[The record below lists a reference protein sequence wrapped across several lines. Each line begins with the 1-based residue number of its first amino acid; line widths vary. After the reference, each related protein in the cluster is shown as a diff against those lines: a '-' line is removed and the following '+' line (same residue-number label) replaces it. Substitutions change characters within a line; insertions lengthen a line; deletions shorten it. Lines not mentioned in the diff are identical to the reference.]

1 MKLRTKVAPLAL
13 GLVMAVSTARF
24 AGAQSPSPQP
34 AQQPPATGQPATGQ
48 PATGQPATGQPAT
61 GQPATGQ
68 PATGQ
73 AAAQPAA
80 ESTFSG
86 TTGVLLVQVKA
97 GQEAAYESLITKLK
111 ESLAKNEKPERK
123 AMAAGW
129 KVYKSGEPMA
139 GNTLY
144 VHIVDPVSPG
154 QNYLETYKLI
164 SETFPAEVQDLY
176 GKTKDA
182 FVPGGLGRLN
192 LTLVS
197 ALGGS

>member
-13 GLVMAVSTARF
+13 GLVFAVSTARV
-24 AGAQSPSPQP
+24 AGAQTPPPQP
-34 AQQPPATGQPATGQ
+34 
-48 PATGQPATGQPAT
+48 
-61 GQPATGQ
+61 
-68 PATGQ
+68 
-73 AAAQPAA
+73 AAQPAA
-80 ESTFSG
+80 PPAAQPAAQPAPAASDSTFSG
-86 TTGVLLVQVKA
+86 SVGVLLVQVK
-97 GQEAAYESLITKLK
+97 GDQTAAYESLIAKLK
-111 ESLAKNEKPERK
+111 ESLGKNEKPERK

-129 KVYKSGEPMA
+129 KVYKSSEPMN

-144 VHIVDPVSPG
+144 VHIVDPVSAG

>member
-13 GLVMAVSTARF
+13 GLVFAVSTARV
-24 AGAQSPSPQP
+24 AGAQTPPPQP
-34 AQQPPATGQPATGQ
+34 
-48 PATGQPATGQPAT
+48 
-61 GQPATGQ
+61 
-68 PATGQ
+68 
-73 AAAQPAA
+73 AAQPAA
-80 ESTFSG
+80 QPAPAASDATFTGSV
-86 TTGVLLVQVKA
+86 GVLLVQVK
-97 GQEAAYESLITKLK
+97 GDQTAAYESLIVKLK

-123 AMAAGW
+123 AMATGW
-129 KVYKSGEPMA
+129 KVYKSGEPTN

-144 VHIVDPVSPG
+144 VHIIDPVSPG

-192 LTLVS
+192 LALVS
-197 ALGGS
+197 ALGTP

>member
-13 GLVMAVSTARF
+13 GLVFAVSTARV
-24 AGAQSPSPQP
+24 AGAQTPPPQP
-34 AQQPPATGQPATGQ
+34 
-48 PATGQPATGQPAT
+48 
-61 GQPATGQ
+61 
-68 PATGQ
+68 
-73 AAAQPAA
+73 AAQPAPA
-80 ESTFSG
+80 PAAQPAPAASDSTFTG
-86 TTGVLLVQVKA
+86 TVGVLLVQVK
-97 GQEAAYESLITKLK
+97 GDQTAAYESLIAKLK
-111 ESLAKNEKPERK
+111 ESLGKNEKPERK

-129 KVYKSGEPMA
+129 KVYKSSEPMN

-144 VHIVDPVSPG
+144 VHIVDPVSAG

>member
-13 GLVMAVSTARF
+13 GLVFAVSTARV
-24 AGAQSPSPQP
+24 AGAQTPPPQP
-34 AQQPPATGQPATGQ
+34 
-48 PATGQPATGQPAT
+48 
-61 GQPATGQ
+61 
-68 PATGQ
+68 
-73 AAAQPAA
+73 AAQPAA
-80 ESTFSG
+80 QPAPAAQAAPAASDATFTG
-86 TTGVLLVQVKA
+86 GVGVLLVQVK
-97 GQEAAYESLITKLK
+97 GDQTAAYESLITKLK
-111 ESLAKNEKPERK
+111 ESLGKNEKPDRK

-129 KVYKSGEPMA
+129 KVYKSSEPMN

-144 VHIVDPVSPG
+144 VHIIDPVSAG

-197 ALGGS
+197 ALGTP

>member
-1 MKLRTKVAPLAL
+1 VHVHDTQVMEDSMKLRTMVAPLAL
-13 GLVMAVSTARF
+13 GLVFAVSTARV

-34 AQQPPATGQPATGQ
+34 AAGQQPAT
-48 PATGQPATGQPAT
+48 P
-61 GQPATGQ
+61 
-68 PATGQ
+68 
-73 AAAQPAA
+73 AAQPAA
-80 ESTFSG
+80 QAAPAAADATFTGSV
-86 TTGVLLVQVKA
+86 GVLLVQVKTD
-97 GQEAAYESLITKLK
+97 QTAAYESLIAKLK

-129 KVYKSGEPMA
+129 KVYKSSEPMA

-144 VHIVDPVSPG
+144 VHIVDPVSAG

-176 GKTKDA
+176 AKTKDA

-192 LTLVS
+192 LTLVT

>member
-13 GLVMAVSTARF
+13 GLVFAVSTARV
-24 AGAQSPSPQP
+24 AGAQTPPPQP
-34 AQQPPATGQPATGQ
+34 
-48 PATGQPATGQPAT
+48 
-61 GQPATGQ
+61 
-68 PATGQ
+68 
-73 AAAQPAA
+73 AAQPAPA
-80 ESTFSG
+80 ARAPAAQPAPAASDSTFTG
-86 TTGVLLVQVKA
+86 TVGVLLVQVK
-97 GQEAAYESLITKLK
+97 GDQTAAYESLITKLK
-111 ESLAKNEKPERK
+111 ESLGKNEKPERK

-129 KVYKSGEPMA
+129 KVYKSSEPMN

-144 VHIVDPVSPG
+144 VHIVDPVSAG